1 MKVFAENRKARN
13 SYEFL
18 EFFEAGIVLTGAETK
33 SIRNGGLSI
42 IDAFAIVEN
51 EEAIMRE
58 MNIEPYKYA
67 EYIDYNPKA
76 PRKLLLHKKEIKR
89 LIGLISTK
97 GLTLIATK
105 VFEQNGLKVVC
116 DLKSWLYL
124 KNITIDYS
132 DDMLNGGF
140 KIENPNAER
149 TCGCGT
155 SFSA

>member
-1 MKVFAENRKARN
+1 MKCKKVSKNNLKPHG
-13 SYEFL
+13 SD
-18 EFFEAGIVLTGAETK
+18 V
-33 SIRNGGLSI
+33 
-42 IDAFAIVEN
+42 V
-51 EEAIMRE
+51 
-58 MNIEPYKYA
+58 
-67 EYIDYNPKA
+67 
-76 PRKLLLHKKEIKR
+76 KKEQLTIDKAQSEFKNAQIFVSKKAVDR
-89 LIGLISTK
+89 LKAVMSAEGKSDYFLRMSVNSGGCSGMNYKMDFDKTQD
-97 GLTLIATK
+97 TYDK

>member
-1 MKVFAENRKARN
+1 MKRLKAVMSSEGKSDHFLRMSVDSGGCSGMNYKMDFDKNQDTYDKVF
-13 SYEFL
+13 
-18 EFFEAGIVLTGAETK
+18 
-33 SIRNGGLSI
+33 
-42 IDAFAIVEN
+42 D
-51 EEAIMRE
+51 
-58 MNIEPYKYA
+58 
-67 EYIDYNPKA
+67 
-76 PRKLLLHKKEIKR
+76 
-89 LIGLISTK
+89 
-97 GLTLIATK
+97 
-105 VFEQNGLKVVC
+105 QNGLKVVC

>member
-1 MKVFAENRKARN
+1 MGVIMEKQNSSVEKAQNDFKN
-13 SYEFL
+13 SQIFVTE
-18 EFFEAGIVLTGAETK
+18 
-33 SIRNGGLSI
+33 
-42 IDAFAIVEN
+42 
-51 EEAIMRE
+51 
-58 MNIEPYKYA
+58 
-67 EYIDYNPKA
+67 KA
-76 PRKLLLHKKEIKR
+76 AKR
-89 LIGLISTK
+89 LKAVMSSEGKDNHFVRMSVDSGGCSGMNYK
-97 GLTLIATK
+97 MD
-105 VFEQNGLKVVC
+105 FEDNQGDYDKIFEINGLKVVC